1 MTVAQGAD
9 IPKVTPR
16 EVAASYTEKKPA
28 AMVAKVT
35 QAEIN
40 NAKNL
45 RDAVA
50 KSGGR
55 NVAVEM
61 ARQNL
66 DARNEQ
72 KQWSGQK
79 GSEVADRFVRPEFKS
94 EVEEKVNKIN
104 TVRQALEIINL
115 PPQQQTARF
124 AELQSAGLIDS
135 TVPNSAKLIKD
146 ACTLLIADPSFA
158 VCFPD
163 GMDPSLTPAQREEWV
178 RQGIASDPNL
188 RMRLSEAMGAWQER
202 VLQFADVPQTERAK
216 LESQKTHAESK
227 KTTSKAS
234 LDAMIGPQL
243 AGVIPTAEQ
252 KAALDAALESGNQRD
267 VVAAMLE
274 IRGVTASEQAE
285 INTYAEAQKRI
296 AQINKDITEGRTTAT
311 KAKTELERLNGIAAP
326 AKLAEYQSVAGVVES
341 SSFKLQLDTH
351 RQSTQDVQTLTDKIS
366 TTPET
371 DQEKAARF
379 KREAQERSAVD
390 DLDMVISKAMYDA
403 YVQREDDIIAG
414 KQVEAENAA
423 KKAAEAGQLD
433 EAHMYGERGKRW
445 IEKAKDGNPENVHL
459 GNIRTDLNYI
469 RQHGESGIHVQ
480 IARDAGLFK
489 EGDTTTTFTINSDT
503 KTSDDL
509 YTAMTDGKMSAREI
523 LAYLKS
529 EPTMA
534 TRLNAL
540 TSKDGIVA
548 DYRDTLMLSY
558 VRARRYLK
566 TGGVGR
572 AIAFGAGKIKLEYDG
587 YDKDLK
593 SSLDFFGSSAKF
605 DLRPN
610 EWADLFDQF
619 GKDIEAGIKKDKAGQ
634 QFYEKMKGMGIASES
649 TLKRLLY
656 ILALL
661 GMLAVPVGGIGA
673 LGGLGLG
680 AAAGVPGIGAAIGG
694 GLGLGAAGKIGS
706 NRAEELIQ

>member
-16 EVAASYTEKKPA
+16 EVAASFTEKKPV

-35 QAEIN
+35 QAEIDN
-40 NAKNL
+40 TKNL
-45 RDAVA
+45 REAVA

-55 NVAVEM
+55 NVSVEM

-72 KQWSGQK
+72 KQWAGQK

-115 PPQQQTARF
+115 TPAQQTTRF
-124 AELQSAGLIDS
+124 AELQTAGLIDP

-146 ACTLLIADPSFA
+146 ACTLLITDPSFA

-163 GMDPSLTPAQREEWV
+163 GMDPSLTPVQREEWV
-178 RQGIASDPNL
+178 KQGIATNPNL

-216 LESQKTHAESK
+216 LETQKTHAESK

-243 AGVIPTAEQ
+243 AGATPTAEQ
-252 KAALDAALESGNQRD
+252 KAALDTLLESGNQRD
-267 VVAAMLE
+267 VIATVLE

-285 INTYAEAQKRI
+285 INTYTEAQKRI

-311 KAKTELERLNGIAAP
+311 KAKTELEKLTGIAAP

-390 DLDMVISKAMYDA
+390 DLDTVISKAMYDA

-423 KKAAEAGQLD
+423 KKAVEAGQLD
-433 EAHMYGERGKRW
+433 EAHMYGERDKRR
-445 IEKAKDGNPENVHL
+445 IEKAKDGNPEIVHL
-459 GNIRTDLNYI
+459 GNIRTEINYF
-469 RQHGESGIHVQ
+469 RQHGKPGIHVQ
-480 IARDAGLFK
+480 MARDAGLVK
-489 EGDTTTTFTINSDT
+489 SGGTESYTINGVS
-503 KTSDDL
+503 KTSGELFDAI
-509 YTAMTDGKMSAREI
+509 TSGNMSAREI
-523 LAYLKS
+523 LAFLNS
-529 EPTMA
+529 EPGMSA
-534 TRLNAL
+534 RLTAL

-572 AIAFGAGKIKLEYDG
+572 TIAFGAGKIKLEYDG
-587 YDKDLK
+587 FEDDLK
-593 SSLDFFGSSAKF
+593 DKLDFFGSSRKF

-619 GKDIEAGIKKDKAGQ
+619 GGDIEGGIKKDKDGLA
-634 QFYEKMKGMGIASES
+634 FYKKMKDMGVASEP
-649 TLKRLLY
+649 TLKKWLYLLS
-656 ILALL
+656 LL
-661 GMLAVPVGGIGA
+661 GLIAAP
-673 LGGLGLG
+673 LT
-680 AAAGVPGIGAAIGG
+680 AAGWGVGLAASAPGIGAAIGG
-694 GLGLGAAGKIGS
+694 GLGAAGITAK
-706 NRAEELIQ
+706 NREDLIQ